1 MSGGDCMLITDPEQL
16 KEYTSEKRNWQGIP
30 GIEVT
35 AKGRMFAVFYS
46 GGITE
51 DVGNYSLLVKSDD
64 SGKTWSEPIAV
75 AYAGAESRAYDP
87 CIWIDPQE
95 RLWFFYAVMPNHR
108 QMGVCCN
115 APDADMLDW
124 GAEQVIGHDVM
135 LNKPI
140 VLKDGRWLLPI
151 AIWRDGV
158 KVKFETAHTPKLSYV
173 YESRDNGQTF
183 TRLGGADVPNR
194 SYDEHMLLE
203 RRDGSLLM
211 FVRLMK
217 GIGKSLSF
225 DGGMTWTAGE
235 NTGLGGPNSRF
246 FLGRLRSGNVILIN
260 HAVSDT
266 RSNLTAFLSEDD
278 GETFPMSLLLDDRP
292 DISYPDLK
300 QTADGLIYVI
310 YDRERG
316 AIYQKMRIPSEEMA
330 KEILFCT
337 FREEDIRAGKLIS
350 PDAKMRQVVSRL
362 QKPAQKRQ

>member
-1 MSGGDCMLITDPEQL
+1 MLITDPEKLQ
-16 KEYTSEKRNWQGIP
+16 EYTSEKRNWQGIP

-35 AKGRMFAVFYS
+35 QKGRIFAAFYS

-51 DVGNYSLLVKSDD
+51 DVGNYSLLVRSDD
-64 SGKTWSEPIAV
+64 GGKTWSEPIAI
-75 AYAGAESRAYDP
+75 AYAGVKSRAYDP

-95 RLWFFYAVMPNHR
+95 RLWFFYAVMPEHR
-108 QMGVCCN
+108 QMGVCCGD
-115 APDADMLDW
+115 PDADVLTW
-124 GAEQVIGHDVM
+124 GEERVIGHDVM

-140 VLKDGRWLLPI
+140 VLKNGNWLLPI
-151 AIWRDGV
+151 AVWRNGV
-158 KVKFETAHTPKLSYV
+158 KVNFESPNTPKLSFV
-173 YESRDNGQTF
+173 YESRDNGESF

-194 SYDEHMLLE
+194 SFDEHMLLE
-203 RRDGSLLM
+203 RKDGSLLM

-217 GIGKSLSF
+217 GIGRSESF
-225 DGGMTWTAGE
+225 DGGKTWTAGE
-235 NTGLGGPNSRF
+235 DTGLGGPNSRF
-246 FLGRLRSGNVILIN
+246 FLGRLQSGNVILIN

-266 RSNLTAFLSEDD
+266 RSWLTAYLSEDD

-316 AIYQKMRIPSEEMA
+316 AIYQKMRIPSEKMA

-337 FREEDIRAGKLIS
+337 FREEDIRAGKIVSLN
-350 PDAKMRQVVSRL
+350 AKLRQVISRL
-362 QKPAQKRQ
+362 KKPDETVQ